1 VLVVDRRQE
10 RRVLSY
16 ALCDEPCSLSYAMHC
31 VMLKARVAA
40 AVESG
45 VPAVIRNLSGCAPI
59 LVVALLCIA
68 EFLHVGARAR
78 SCLVLRS

>member
-1 VLVVDRRQE
+1 MLVVDRRQE

-45 VPAVIRNLSGCAPI
+45 VPAVIRNQAVLPFWWWPCCA
-59 LVVALLCIA
+59 
-68 EFLHVGARAR
+68 
-78 SCLVLRS
+78 